1 MKMYTKPILLVKDI
15 HSFRLGRNL
24 DLKLLGSIMSAIFT
38 KFMMLENVCIL
49 NLKRKTLKKI

>member
-1 MKMYTKPILLVKDI
+1 MKMYTKPIFLSKEI
-15 HSFRLGRNL
+15 YSFRLGMNL

-38 KFMMLENVCIL
+38 KFMMFVNVCIL